1 MMNNILKDLEDK
13 GLVIYIDNILIY
25 TKNEEIYDEL
35 LNEVLERLVKNDLV
49 ILLEKYVWG
58 EKEVEFLGYILT
70 AQGMRMAEDK
80 TKAIQELQ
88 TPKWLRDIQ
97 SFLGF
102 VNFYRCFMFGFSKIC
117 HPLTES
123 MKGDKNDWE

>member
-35 LNEVLERLVKNDLV
+35 LKEVLERLVKNDLV

-102 VNFYRCFMFGFSKIC
+102 VNFYRCLCSDSPRSVT
-117 HPLTES
+117 H
-123 MKGDKNDWE
+123 